1 MLKKNKKIVGLLAAG
16 IIAAPTI
23 LNTTVFAQ
31 DLENTISKNE
41 QKMIEKVEKRI
52 IKKEMIYNM
61 NNLVVGD
68 NARVSGFKGE
78 KEAAKYLAREFEK
91 LGLDS
96 EIEDFDINKPL
107 SVGNGYLNIDGES
120 IFIKSFNGGSKISD
134 DFKGEVVY
142 AGFGTQ
148 KEIDD
153 IGNVEGKIL
162 LMERGEVSS
171 AEKASNA
178 AKAGAVGAL
187 IFNNSTGAMTG
198 SLGDNPP
205 NMPIIGMSKEDALK
219 IISKLENGETVELT
233 KDNFDIDIEYHKDGE
248 SYNVIGKLN
257 ASKNHKNAKTIVL
270 GAHFDSVSSPGASD
284 NASGTAV
291 ILEVA
296 RLLSKADIRKN
307 LNYNIEFVAFGAE
320 ELGLLG
326 SKEYVEELKED
337 NKVKDV
343 EAMINLDMVGV
354 GDYINVF
361 NLKNEL
367 SSSFSSLAAKHI
379 KAGNGV
385 YGGSYTNMSSSDH
398 APFEEAGIPSSLVQT
413 APDPNYHTENDT
425 MEYIDENNLF
435 NVAAVVSRM
444 IIDMQDGKY

>member
-23 LNTTVFAQ
+23 LNATAFAQ
-31 DLENTISKNE
+31 DIENTISKNE

-148 KEIDD
+148 KEIED
-153 IGNVEGKIL
+153 IGDVEGKIL

-219 IISKLENGETVELT
+219 IISKLENGETVELA

-296 RLLSKADIRKN
+296 RLLSKPDIRKN

>member
-1 MLKKNKKIVGLLAAG
+1 MINNKKLIALLAAG
-16 IIAAPTI
+16 LMVVPTI
-23 LNTTVFAQ
+23 LSTTAYAQ
-31 DLENTISKNE
+31 ESTNTISKTE
-41 QKMIEKVEKRI
+41 QKMIDKVEKRI
-52 IKKEMIYNM
+52 SKTEMIHDM
-61 NNLVVGD
+61 NNLVIGD
-68 NARVSGFKGE
+68 NARVAGFKGE

-91 LGLDS
+91 LGLDA
-96 EIEDFDINKPL
+96 EIEDFDIDKPL

-120 IFIKSFNGGSKISD
+120 IFIKTFNGGSKISD
-134 DFKGEVVY
+134 DFRGEVVY

-148 KEIDD
+148 KEIEAL
-153 IGNVEGKIL
+153 GNVEGKIL
-162 LMERGEVSS
+162 MMERGEIASS
-171 AEKASNA
+171 EKATNA
-178 AKAGAVGAL
+178 DKAGAVGAL
-187 IFNNSTGAMTG
+187 IFNNTTGAMTG

-205 NMPIIGMSKEDALK
+205 NMPIIGMSKENAMK
-219 IISKLENGETVELT
+219 IISKIENGETVELT
-233 KDNFDIDIEYHKDGE
+233 KDNFDIDIEYQKSGE
-248 SYNVIGKLN
+248 SYNVIGTLK
-257 ASKNHKNAKTIVL
+257 ASKNHKKAKTIVL

-291 ILEVA
+291 IVEVA
-296 RLLSKADIRKN
+296 RLLSKPDIRKN
-307 LNYNIEFVAFGAE
+307 LNYNIEFVAFGGE

-337 NKVKDV
+337 NRVKDI

-361 NLKNEL
+361 NLKNSI

-413 APDPNYHTENDT
+413 APDPN
-425 MEYIDENNLF
+425 
-435 NVAAVVSRM
+435 
-444 IIDMQDGKY
+444 

>member
-1 MLKKNKKIVGLLAAG
+1 MMKNNKKIVALLAAG
-16 IIAAPTI
+16 IITAPTI

-31 DLENTISKNE
+31 EVVNTISKEE
-41 QKMIEKVEKRI
+41 QKMINKIEKRI
-52 IKKEMIYNM
+52 SKEEIIHDM
-61 NNLVVGD
+61 NNLVIGD
-68 NARVSGFKGE
+68 NARVAGFKGE
-78 KEAAKYLAREFEK
+78 EEAAKYLASEFEK
-91 LGLDS
+91 LGLEAD
-96 EIEDFDINKPL
+96 IEDFDIDKPL

-120 IFIKSFNGGSKISD
+120 LFIKTFNGGSKISE

-148 KEIDD
+148 KEIEELGD
-153 IGNVEGKIL
+153 IEGKIL

-171 AEKASNA
+171 ADKAANASN
-178 AKAGAVGAL
+178 AGAVGAL

-205 NMPIIGMSKEDALK
+205 NMPIIGMSKENATK
-219 IISKLENGETVELT
+219 IIDKLERGETVELT
-233 KDNFDIDIEYHKDGE
+233 KDNFDIDIEYQKNGE
-248 SYNVIGKLN
+248 SYNVIGTLKAAKN
-257 ASKNHKNAKTIVL
+257 SKKAKTIVL

-291 ILEVA
+291 IVEVA
-296 RLLSKADIRKN
+296 RLLSKPDIRKN
-307 LNYNIEFVAFGAE
+307 LNYNIEFVAFGGE

-326 SKEYVEELKED
+326 SKEYVKELKED
-337 NKVKDV
+337 NKVKDI

-354 GDYINVF
+354 GDYVNVF
-361 NLKNEL
+361 NLKNDL
-367 SSSFSSLAAKHI
+367 SSGFSELAAKHI

-398 APFEEAGIPSSLVQT
+398 APFEEAGIKSSLVQT

-425 MEYIDENNLF
+425 MEHIDENNLF
-435 NVAAVVSRM
+435 NVATVVARM
-444 IIDMQDGKY
+444 IIDMQDSKY